1 MEEYKKLG
9 IENYGPPK
17 QRRKSKSDNEEEAQR
32 EEADTDKDNGAL
44 DNETMT
50 EEDALQALGKLNLDI
65 TRRRFSDVCIGN
77 KNPNSRRR
85 GSTGSIDLAE
95 FAKLR
100 SLHLALT
107 TVAEDKQ
114 DQEGSEEEE
123 TEADDKLENLNDI
136 TTRRRSSIMTDE
148 PIEDITVEDLIVR
161 QKRRVSIATTPKQLP
176 AGRVSI
182 PLDKRFDRR
191 PTLPNIAIPF
201 KYGN

>member
-1 MEEYKKLG
+1 MQEYKKLG
-9 IENYGPPK
+9 IENYEPPK
-17 QRRKSKSDNEEEAQR
+17 QRRNSKSDNDEEAHR
-32 EEADTDKDNGAL
+32 GEADTDKGNEAL
-44 DNETMT
+44 DIETMS
-50 EEDALQALGKLNLDI
+50 EEDALRALEKLNLDI

-77 KNPNSRRR
+77 KHPNSRRR

-114 DQEGSEEEE
+114 DQEDSEEEE
-123 TEADDKLENLNDI
+123 TTADDKLDLNDI

-148 PIEDITVEDLIVR
+148 PIEDITAEDLIVR
-161 QKRRVSIATTPKQLP
+161 QKRRATIATTPTQLQ
-176 AGRVSI
+176 AGCISI
-182 PLDKRFDRR
+182 PLGKRLDRR
-191 PTLPNIAIPF
+191 PTLPNVAIPF